1 MCRRHLQSANFQV
14 EALETECSRLLALED
29 QLVSVFRLLQKGRSQ
44 CLSRKTLGQL
54 LLDVIDSSF
63 CDEEQGNIFP
73 VPGDNGN
80 WMLKKHMLSLY
91 RAGVVL

>member
-1 MCRRHLQSANFQV
+1 MCILIFLQEIVRVETELDLCRRHLQTANFQV

-63 CDEEQGNIFP
+63 GEDEQGI
-73 VPGDNGN
+73 
-80 WMLKKHMLSLY
+80 
-91 RAGVVL
+91 